1 MSKKHGSRKQV
12 IFGVRPMEYLIIV
25 AIIAIVL
32 FVVIIIREKKI
43 NDKVLANS
51 KKIALLLK
59 LNKEIE
65 FYQITD
71 YFQISKHYDNKR
83 NYSQIKPAYLMT
95 AEIRSNIAFFSDY
108 VTKIKENRR
117 KKIQYENKI
126 QDILSTEY
134 SIDYSKLN
142 LSCTTYKRHEEK
154 LFFKRVLSPVVNCS
168 VTVNMTYS
176 SPKGKVNL
184 SKSNSFTF
192 NDLFACFESVS
203 RSRLDKETYSR
214 LVAVERGEI
223 SDSLRYDILNRDNFT
238 CVICGASSSQGVR
251 LHVDHIVPISKG
263 GKSVPSNLRTLCE
276 RCNIG
281 KSNKIE
287 NVPSQPAKSKMNDN
301 LTCQKCGAK
310 LIIRK
315 GKYGEFYGCSN
326 YPHCKFTKNL

>member
-117 KKIQYENKI
+117 KKFNMKI
-126 QDILSTEY
+126 KYRIFCQQSIL
-134 SIDYSKLN
+134 
-142 LSCTTYKRHEEK
+142 
-154 LFFKRVLSPVVNCS
+154 
-168 VTVNMTYS
+168 
-176 SPKGKVNL
+176 
-184 SKSNSFTF
+184 
-192 NDLFACFESVS
+192 
-203 RSRLDKETYSR
+203 
-214 LVAVERGEI
+214 
-223 SDSLRYDILNRDNFT
+223 
-238 CVICGASSSQGVR
+238 
-251 LHVDHIVPISKG
+251 
-263 GKSVPSNLRTLCE
+263 
-276 RCNIG
+276 
-281 KSNKIE
+281 
-287 NVPSQPAKSKMNDN
+287 
-301 LTCQKCGAK
+301 
-310 LIIRK
+310 LIIP
-315 GKYGEFYGCSN
+315 N
-326 YPHCKFTKNL
+326 